1 MTVTFREIIDISRPL
16 AAGMAVW
23 PGTHG
28 GEECSRR
35 KSGQSRGRRQRA
47 SAQPVSALHQKLSR
61 SCWCREHTRI
71 PLKSAAWAGGPNLAI
86 IAAVK
91 ATYIQAIEAD
101 DLPPGRMTCVEMG
114 GKRILIANVDGVFY
128 ATDDTCTHEDASL
141 ATGSLK
147 GELVKCPLHG
157 SRFSLRTGEPLED

>member
-1 MTVTFREIIDISRPL
+1 M
-16 AAGMAVW
+16 
-23 PGTHG
+23 
-28 GEECSRR
+28 
-35 KSGQSRGRRQRA
+35 
-47 SAQPVSALHQKLSR
+47 
-61 SCWCREHTRI
+61 
-71 PLKSAAWAGGPNLAI
+71 AI

-157 SRFSLRTGEPLED
+157 SRFSLRTGEPLEDPAEDALRCYAVKIDDGAVLVAFQPTADA

>member
-1 MTVTFREIIDISRPL
+1 M
-16 AAGMAVW
+16 
-23 PGTHG
+23 
-28 GEECSRR
+28 
-35 KSGQSRGRRQRA
+35 
-47 SAQPVSALHQKLSR
+47 
-61 SCWCREHTRI
+61 
-71 PLKSAAWAGGPNLAI
+71 AI
-86 IAAVK
+86 IAAVN

-157 SRFSLRTGEPLED
+157 SRFSLRTGEPLEDPAEDALRCYAVKIDDGAVLVALQPAADA